1 MDNVLIFI
9 ISIGIAGLLF
19 TAFSEMVKRSAKA
32 HREEEMRL
40 RQQEARMMARQ
51 NAHNNRPDDNV
62 TWTSTGSFTAGNN
75 DTPPKSTIEE
85 YIEE

>member
-19 TAFSEMVKRSAKA
+19 TTFSEMVKRSAKA
-32 HREEEMRL
+32 HREEEMRQ

-51 NAHNNRPDDNV
+51 NSGNNTTSDNV
-62 TWTSTGSFTAGNN
+62 TWTSTESFTVNN
-75 DTPPKSTIEE
+75 QANQSKSTIEE
-85 YIEE
+85 YVEE